1 MAEVVSRYIPMLE
14 AFFIDFVSAI
24 IILIMGWVISNIV
37 CKAIRRLDNAKRR
50 VDTTALPM
58 ISSFVQ
64 WTIRIL
70 TLVVVLSQ
78 FGVQTASLI
87 AALGAAGVAI
97 GLALQGTLQNI
108 AAGIMLLSLRPL
120 SQNEYVSIGSSYEG
134 TVLEIGLFLTRLQ
147 QTNGITLTIPNSN
160 VWNNTIINFSRNL
173 NRRIDLPVAL
183 QYGEDTDKA
192 IKLLTNL
199 LESNEQVIKT
209 QPYSVFVSEHREN
222 CLILNLR
229 AWVPT
234 AVYFSELANLM
245 LDVRKKLEDEG
256 FDLPITRVEHVQVEK
271 PALIEESE
279 QEVAP
284 ITATTQETK
293 QSS

>member
-1 MAEVVSRYIPMLE
+1 MAEFISRYIPMLE
-14 AFFIDFVSAI
+14 AFLIDFVTAI
-24 IILIMGWVISNIV
+24 IILIVGWVISNIV
-37 CKAIRRLDNAKRR
+37 GKAIRRLGGVKPR

-120 SQNEYVSIGSSYEG
+120 SQNEYVNIGNNYEG
-134 TVLEIGLFLTRLQ
+134 TVIEIGLFLTRLQ
-147 QTNGITLTIPNSN
+147 QSNGITLTIPNSN
-160 VWNNTIINFSRNL
+160 VWNNTIINFSRNP

-183 QYGEDTDKA
+183 QYGEDTDRA
-192 IKLLTNL
+192 IQLLTHL
-199 LESNEQVIKT
+199 LENNQRVLQD
-209 QPYSVFVSEHREN
+209 QPHSVFVNEYREN
-222 CLILNLR
+222 CLVLNMR
-229 AWVPT
+229 AWVPA
-234 AVYFSELANLM
+234 AVYFDELANIM
-245 LDVRKKLEDEG
+245 LDVRKVLEEEG
-256 FDLPITRVEHVQVEK
+256 FDLPITRVEHVSVEK
-271 PALIEESE
+271 PALIEEND
-279 QEVAP
+279 QGAVLAA
-284 ITATTQETK
+284 TAK
-293 QSS
+293 D